1 MFNFNELRF
10 IDDLI
15 TEYLKYHQN
24 LPLNIRNHILRLDN
38 KVLEMQKQIKE
49 NIEREIEEDYQYI
62 KKISS

>member
-15 TEYLKYHQN
+15 TEYLKYHHN
-24 LPLNIRNHILRLDN
+24 LPLNVRNHILKLDN
-38 KVLEMQKQIKE
+38 KILEMQKQIKE